1 MMAEAAGYRDAL
13 VFDCQKKAN
22 NKFFDDEL
30 PNGTEPLRKEDW
42 PSTLPRTWT
51 GPVYDITG
59 FDGQQVVA
67 LLSAIVND
75 KDQFKKGKTFYLLI
89 RNREDNKET
98 EYEPLY
104 RLKASPTK
112 RQPGNGIVVLRPK
125 GKKKFTEPPKKY
137 DALNG
142 ALKASYETNT
152 TSFAKDI
159 KKLLKGN
166 AQNKDIPKATIE
178 AYMILLFEIARRLAK
193 AQKPSQG
200 NDAFANLPIGSAIA
214 RLISLLEKG
223 NYLFEEVFL
232 EGKPFHCFSGR
243 QWVVRRKAIEAI
255 NEATAKKETVTEKM
269 LLKEL
274 QALFCSD
281 QRLQEISSQKED
293 QLAKTSKDFKNMSLN
308 EALSDAESYTAFDHC
323 E

>member
-1 MMAEAAGYRDAL
+1 MYSI
-13 VFDCQKKAN
+13 VKKKAN
-22 NKFFDDEL
+22 KKFFQDEL
-30 PNGTEPLRKEDW
+30 LKGIEPLPKEHW
-42 PSTLPRTWT
+42 PSNIPRTWT
-51 GPVYDITG
+51 GTVYDITG

-67 LLSAIVND
+67 LLSSIEND

-112 RQPGNGIVVLRPK
+112 RQPGNGIVVLRSK

-152 TSFAKDI
+152 TSFAKNI

-193 AQKPSQG
+193 AQKPSRE

-214 RLISLLEKG
+214 RLINLLETG
-223 NYLFEEVFL
+223 NYHFEDVFL
-232 EGKPFHCFSGR
+232 EGKPLHCFSGKLD
-243 QWVVRRKAIEAI
+243 VRRKAIEAI
-255 NEATAKKETVTEKM
+255 NEATAKKETVTDKL

-274 QALFCSD
+274 EELFYSD
-281 QRLQEISSQKED
+281 QRLQEISSQTED
-293 QLAKTSKDFKNMSLN
+293 QPARTSQDFRNMSLN
-308 EALSDAESYTAFDHC
+308 EMLSDAESYTAFDFC
-323 E
+323 L